1 MGSEVENRL
10 KSYNLAI
17 SHILNTSSD
26 KVLEVVRMVTRK
38 NRPTRQLAEGK

>member
-1 MGSEVENRL
+1 MGSKVESKL

-26 KVLEVVRMVTRK
+26 KEQEVVHMVTRK
-38 NRPTRQLAEGK
+38 NRPTRELAEGK